1 MAPQEILIALI
12 TLNPQAEGLTLKAVT
27 GALTRCF
34 EMLDPDQGLVFHP
47 EALASTM
54 QQLLVRHALNC
65 HPNLVLLHSDALV
78 AAACKLPL
86 PIHPDNCVPH
96 FCLFM
101 WRTCKTLLTAL
112 QRVVLRLTWL
122 ASTILQLTE
131 HQASVLNLAAP
142 VKYA

>member
-54 QQLLVRHALNC
+54 QQLVVRHAPEC
-65 HPNLVLLHSDALV
+65 HPELVLLHSDALV
-78 AAACKLPL
+78 AAVCRLSYY
-86 PIHPDNCVPH
+86 
-96 FCLFM
+96 
-101 WRTCKTLLTAL
+101 
-112 QRVVLRLTWL
+112 RLT
-122 ASTILQLTE
+122 TG
-131 HQASVLNLAAP
+131 
-142 VKYA
+142 